1 MTKKELH
8 TLCTQPS
15 WQWCTFEGAE
25 LHTLLLG
32 LQTTFRE
39 KLEWLEEAETLTL
52 RLRASREKAPVK
64 SFASRG
70 GKTR

>member
-8 TLCTQPS
+8 ALCTQPS

-39 KLEWLEEAETLTL
+39 KLEWLEEAETLAL
-52 RLRASREKAPVK
+52 RLRKNREATKKRSASRK
-64 SFASRG
+64 
-70 GKTR
+70 